1 MKTKLKSIDCVA
13 FLPKRTVVKI
23 SVVKKGGMVK
33 GSFLDVEVSA
43 KTIEEFQQKIFAV
56 SLLNSVK
63 TTGYKLETFRTHKGL
78 KNIEQKEID
87 KAADEIGIEIK
98 AVYRYEDVLPIL
110 KQLRKSIIGAVGWKI
125 ENGLQIFIKPS

>member
-110 KQLRKSIIGAVGWKI
+110 KQLRKSIIGAVG
-125 ENGLQIFIKPS
+125 